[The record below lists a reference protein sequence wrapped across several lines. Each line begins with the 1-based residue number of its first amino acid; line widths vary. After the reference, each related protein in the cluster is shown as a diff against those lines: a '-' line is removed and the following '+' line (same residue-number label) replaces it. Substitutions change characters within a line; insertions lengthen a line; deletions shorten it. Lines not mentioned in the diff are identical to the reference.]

1 MWRFSVIMQIL
12 PREVI
17 SPESVSMNLV
27 KKKKK
32 KNTLFFFWTE
42 TQLIH
47 PITSP
52 PKSTEMNF
60 DLLWRFEA

>member
-1 MWRFSVIMQIL
+1 MQIL

-27 KKKKK
+27 KKK
-32 KNTLFFFWTE
+32 NTFFFWTE

-52 PKSTEMNF
+52 PKGTEMNF
-60 DLLWRFEA
+60 DILGRFEA

>member
-1 MWRFSVIMQIL
+1 MQIL

-32 KNTLFFFWTE
+32 KTTFFFWTE

-60 DLLWRFEA
+60 DILGRFEA

>member
-32 KNTLFFFWTE
+32 KKKPCF
-42 TQLIH
+42 
-47 PITSP
+47 S
-52 PKSTEMNF
+52 
-60 DLLWRFEA
+60 FELKPN